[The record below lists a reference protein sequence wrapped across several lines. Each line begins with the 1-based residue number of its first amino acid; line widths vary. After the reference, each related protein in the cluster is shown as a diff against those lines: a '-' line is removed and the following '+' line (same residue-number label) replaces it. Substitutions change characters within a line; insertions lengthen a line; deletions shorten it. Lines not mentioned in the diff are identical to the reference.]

1 MPQPLVF
8 ARDKNSL
15 ANRTEATF
23 LIDNGNRHTE
33 ITSPLTRTL
42 NTTILQLFLRVQK
55 RAIYTWMAHVECTE
69 TLDWQLEVDKKYVFF
84 SKDFLPRQEH
94 AGKKMKHYP
103 EVFTQQSVLR
113 FKPMLLVRLELVTHG
128 FQNINYDSYMCD
140 IMLNQ
145 PALLQQWKHKIQRL
159 KQKREELHAPMR
171 DKVHKE
177 NKEITWRMIE
187 PGFEHYLTA
196 IETMSGF
203 DKDGD
208 IVCVSS
214 RRKQYAWNSIAQL
227 FVTCSN
233 LAQKNGLDKFTK
245 HADWQIRIN
254 GLHSF
259 DEVDYRDC
267 EPGCLPA
274 VMVDYPTV
282 FTPRFTIEM
291 RPVFLVHHSDE
302 MQELG
307 CTNLLHFVDEK
318 WIALEK
324 QKMQQFVFAQFS
336 IFPKDMANASLHP
349 DINKLIFDEVVRPN
363 NRPAAASYYSLR

>member
-23 LIDNGNRHTE
+23 LIGNGNRHTE

-103 EVFTQQSVLR
+103 EVFTQQSVLH
-113 FKPMLLVRLELVTHG
+113 FKPMLLVRFELVTHG
-128 FQNINYDSYMCD
+128 FQNINYDCYMCD

-145 PALLQQWKHKIQRL
+145 PALLQQWKHKIQGL
-159 KQKREELHAPMR
+159 KQKREEQHAPMR
-171 DKVHKE
+171 DKVNKE
-177 NKEITWRMIE
+177 NKEIERRMTE
-187 PGFEHYLTA
+187 PGFVHYLIA

-214 RRKQYAWNSIAQL
+214 RRKQYAWNSIDQL
-227 FVTCSN
+227 FVKCSK
-233 LAQKNGLDKFTK
+233 LAQKMALTNSPSTPTGRLQSTGYIRLMKSITATANLGACLRSWQTILLFLHNGLQLRCAQCFWCTTLTRCKNSG
-245 HADWQIRIN
+245 ARICCI
-254 GLHSF
+254 S
-259 DEVDYRDC
+259 
-267 EPGCLPA
+267 
-274 VMVDYPTV
+274 
-282 FTPRFTIEM
+282 
-291 RPVFLVHHSDE
+291 
-302 MQELG
+302 
-307 CTNLLHFVDEK
+307 
-318 WIALEK
+318 
-324 QKMQQFVFAQFS
+324 
-336 IFPKDMANASLHP
+336 
-349 DINKLIFDEVVRPN
+349 
-363 NRPAAASYYSLR
+363 